1 MKMSIV
7 RKQPTLLVLLGVVAL
22 TTFAALTQTAFAYQD
37 RAKQA
42 FVTLKDNKP
51 TQTAFTYQGQLKEGS
66 VPANGTYTF
75 RFALYPS
82 QSGGRNLGVV
92 IKDNVVVNKGSFT
105 VQLDFGSEGSSSDES
120 WLEVG
125 ARRAN
130 TADSYMEL
138 SPRQRLTPVPS
149 AIAAQAEPRSVIGV
163 PLAPQDLGAWIKDGR
178 TVRLATS
185 TDNVGIGTTKPVATL
200 DVAGTIHAS
209 EAVTVGNSVGLLS
222 SGSLNLIEVDNS
234 NPLAIGFSNPFT
246 TTPNPVAFSTI
257 RVGIGTTSP
266 TNTLDVNGQARIR
279 ALPPNTLLNDVV
291 VAAPNGLLFTR
302 PASTLGGAGSWL
314 LAGNALATGN
324 EVLGTTNN
332 YPLKFITNGLTA
344 EKMRIQTNG
353 NVGIATTAPTQ
364 RLTLGS
370 GNVLLPTAN
379 FGTDGNLYFGGITD
393 SGQTGMRLF
402 GGVVNTT
409 TPGGF
414 IDVRVNPSNL
424 TDGLRFRVD
433 SSIGGTERMR
443 ITAAGNVGIATP
455 NPTNTLDVNGQARV
469 RVLTANPLLNDV
481 VVADSSGV
489 LFTRPASTISGGGS
503 FWSLT
508 GNVLTTGNEF
518 LGTTNNFPLR
528 VFTNNTEKMR
538 VLANGNV
545 GLGTTT
551 PNEQL
556 EITGNFRMPA
566 STASAGVIKSG
577 ANRFIHN
584 FGPNNFFAGVNAG
597 NLTLSGYGTTG
608 VGVNA
613 LQSLTTGGSNTA
625 VGYVALGNTTT
636 GPNNTAVGNGAL
648 LLNVTGNGNTAVG
661 VNALETNTAN
671 SNTAFGVSAL
681 VFKTTG
687 DNNTALGFNAGV
699 NLTSGSNNI
708 YIGNAGTATE
718 STTIRIGAGQN
729 RAFIAGIR
737 NVTTGVANAL
747 PVVIDGNGQ
756 LGTVSSSQRFKEHIE
771 KMGAASEVLYRLR
784 PVSFLYKPE
793 YGGKPDLPQFGL
805 IAEDV
810 AKVAPDLVVYD
821 DQGKPYTVNYQF
833 LTPMLLNELQ
843 KKDLEIE
850 KLRARLDAL
859 EKLVQE
865 LMKK

>member
-1 MKMSIV
+1 MPIA
-7 RKQPTLLVLLGVVAL
+7 RKQPTLLVLLGWVAL
-22 TTFAALTQTAFAYQD
+22 TTLAAQTQTAFAYQD

-42 FVTLKDNKP
+42 SITLKDNKP
-51 TQTAFTYQGQLKEGS
+51 TQTAFTYQGQLKEGR

-75 RFALYPS
+75 RFALYPG

-105 VQLDFGSEGSSSDES
+105 VQLDFGSDGSSSNES

-130 TADSYMEL
+130 TADSYAEL
-138 SPRQRLTPVPS
+138 SPRQRLTPMLS
-149 AIAAQAEPRSVIGV
+149 AIAAQAEPRSLVGV

-178 TVRLATS
+178 TLRLAAG

-222 SGSLNLIEVDNS
+222 SASLNLIEVDNS

-279 ALPPNTLLNDVV
+279 VLPPNPLLNDVV
-291 VAAPNGLLFTR
+291 VAAPNGVLFRR
-302 PASTLGGAGSWL
+302 PASTLGGAGNFWS
-314 LAGNALATGN
+314 LAGNALTGT
-324 EVLGTTNN
+324 EFLGSTNN
-332 YPLKFITNGLTA
+332 FPLRVFTNNT
-344 EKMRIQTNG
+344 EKMRVLTNG
-353 NVGIATTAPTQ
+353 NVGIATTTPTQ

-379 FGTDGNLYFGGITD
+379 GGTDGNLYFGGITD

-424 TDGLRFRVD
+424 ADGLRFRVD

-489 LFTRPASTISGGGS
+489 LFTRPASTIGGGGS

-508 GNVLTTGNEF
+508 GNALTTGNEF

-528 VFTNNTEKMR
+528 VFTNNTEKLR
-538 VLANGNV
+538 VLSQRQRR
-545 GLGTTT
+545 
-551 PNEQL
+551 P
-556 EITGNFRMPA
+556 RYD
-566 STASAGVIKSG
+566 
-577 ANRFIHN
+577 
-584 FGPNNFFAGVNAG
+584 NAKR
-597 NLTLSGYGTTG
+597 
-608 VGVNA
+608 
-613 LQSLTTGGSNTA
+613 A
-625 VGYVALGNTTT
+625 VGDHRELPHACQHS
-636 GPNNTAVGNGAL
+636 
-648 LLNVTGNGNTAVG
+648 
-661 VNALETNTAN
+661 ER
-671 SNTAFGVSAL
+671 
-681 VFKTTG
+681 
-687 DNNTALGFNAGV
+687 
-699 NLTSGSNNI
+699 GSDQVRR
-708 YIGNAGTATE
+708 E
-718 STTIRIGAGQN
+718 
-729 RAFIAGIR
+729 
-737 NVTTGVANAL
+737 
-747 PVVIDGNGQ
+747 PVH
-756 LGTVSSSQRFKEHIE
+756 S
-771 KMGAASEVLYRLR
+771 
-784 PVSFLYKPE
+784 
-793 YGGKPDLPQFGL
+793 
-805 IAEDV
+805 
-810 AKVAPDLVVYD
+810 
-821 DQGKPYTVNYQF
+821 
-833 LTPMLLNELQ
+833 
-843 KKDLEIE
+843 
-850 KLRARLDAL
+850 
-859 EKLVQE
+859 
-865 LMKK
+865 